1 VDTFSGEASDGCP
14 MSTLSVTRTLEH
26 VYDPGFQG
34 EFSFK
39 KFTHETLVDNPWN
52 GEAALAELRN
62 LKFERALL

>member
-1 VDTFSGEASDGCP
+1 

-62 LKFERALL
+62 LKFEQALL